1 MLERIKKKQFDG
13 FRDFVENMEVTA
25 SIQRPAILMNGILED
40 PRFMRWVTKNLRTF
54 KNFME
59 LPADEIEAVIKTNDS
74 VLGVL
79 AKAVEIKGPEDLQE
93 LSKAF
98 PRFFG
103 KLKEEIEFRGTGITA
118 SERESAQFFLL
129 KTVRRLQRQEAIQG
143 FRWELPP
150 PDVFQERPP
159 VKDGVM
165 QIFFEDG
172 TLAAEGEVL
181 KGKRIGVWRHYYDD
195 GRLLAEGTYVEGLK
209 HGKWLF
215 HYGQGSPRAEGKF
228 ISDVRQGLW
237 REWDRNGVEREI
249 EWVDGKRRA

>member
-1 MLERIKKKQFDG
+1 
-13 FRDFVENMEVTA
+13 
-25 SIQRPAILMNGILED
+25 
-40 PRFMRWVTKNLRTF
+40 
-54 KNFME
+54 
-59 LPADEIEAVIKTNDS
+59 
-74 VLGVL
+74 
-79 AKAVEIKGPEDLQE
+79 
-93 LSKAF
+93 
-98 PRFFG
+98 
-103 KLKEEIEFRGTGITA
+103 
-118 SERESAQFFLL
+118 
-129 KTVRRLQRQEAIQG
+129 
-143 FRWELPP
+143 
-150 PDVFQERPP
+150 
-159 VKDGVM
+159 M

-181 KGKRIGVWRHYYDD
+181 KGKRIGLWKHYYDD